1 MDGGAQSAMTAIA
14 ASMSAKAGAAALAIC
29 LVAVAGIAGPWAATQ
44 FLAGAF
50 DNQAALGS
58 PLVSAGAAKIY
69 PPWAVLAWSRDWA
82 DEFPKPFAVAH
93 LILMGGLACAVLVA
107 VAVFRS
113 RLRLKPFGEAGWGNF
128 ADAEAAGLFAKSGT
142 VLGMLDGEILCC
154 DGPEHQLLIGASR
167 SGKGRGHV
175 VPTLQAWAG
184 SALVF
189 DVKGELAFGDERHS
203 FPGTA
208 GWREKL
214 GPVIYFAPTRED
226 SGCFNILFEVRR
238 GPNEV
243 RDVQNIAEIIA
254 DPAGEGGAN
263 DFWERKGKDIVV
275 GVILHVLY
283 AEPPARKNLATVREK
298 LRDMRRT
305 AEEMRTTLHRR
316 NPETGHPEVH
326 PEVLHAAESF
336 LSGEERMQSGIQAT
350 AESFFGVFADPIVAQ
365 KTATSDFR
373 IADLMCHERP
383 VTLYLQPPPSDIT
396 RLMPLMRL
404 VLNQITRTLMESQ
417 THA

>member
-1 MDGGAQSAMTAIA
+1 
-14 ASMSAKAGAAALAIC
+14 MSHRAKVLLVVLAV
-29 LVAVAGIAGPWAATQ
+29 LVFVLGLVGATQ
-44 FLAGAF
+44 FLAYVFAY
-50 DNQAALGS
+50 QPALGQ
-58 PLVSAGAAKIY
+58 PLVTFGGHRLYA
-69 PPWAVLAWSRDWA
+69 PWSVLVWSRDWSDVYPRPFA
-82 DEFPKPFAVAH
+82 LAYVILSGGAAMAMVVLVAAFGRRQNPKPFGKACW
-93 LILMGGLACAVLVA
+93 GG
-107 VAVFRS
+107 
-113 RLRLKPFGEAGWGNF
+113 F
-128 ADAEAAGLFAKSGT
+128 ADAAAAGLFARRGT
-142 VLGMLDGEILCC
+142 VLGKLDNEILCY
-154 DGPEHQLLIGASR
+154 DGSEHQLLIGASR

-175 VPTLQAWAG
+175 VPTLQTWGG

-189 DVKGELAFGDERHS
+189 DVKGELAFGDERHG

-214 GPVIYFAPTRED
+214 GAVIYFAPTRAD

-238 GPNEV
+238 GSNEV

-254 DPAGEGGAN
+254 DPAGEGTAN
-263 DFWERKGKDIVV
+263 DFWERKGKDIIV

-283 AEPPARKNLATVREK
+283 AEPLARKNLATVREK

-305 AEEMRTTLHRR
+305 AEEMRTTLHRH
-316 NPETGHPEVH
+316 NLETGHPEVH

>member
-1 MDGGAQSAMTAIA
+1 MATSPSSIPKSLVAVVLI
-14 ASMSAKAGAAALAIC
+14 AALA
-29 LVAVAGIAGPWAATQ
+29 GPWTATQ
-44 FLAGAF
+44 VVAEAF
-50 DNQAALGS
+50 NQQAALGS
-58 PLVSAGAAKIY
+58 PLIGSGDRALYA
-69 PPWAVLAWSRDWA
+69 PWAIFNWTDRWG
-82 DEFPKPFAVAH
+82 ETHPKVFAVAW
-93 LILMGGLACAVLVA
+93 LIILSGFVIGVLIVVIGA
-107 VAVFRS
+107 R
-113 RLRLKPFGEAGWGNF
+113 RGLRLKPFGEGAWASF
-128 ADAEAAGLFAKSGT
+128 ANVEAASLFANSGT
-142 VLGMLDGEILCC
+142 ILGKLNGDVLAY

-175 VPTLQAWAG
+175 VPTLLAWPR

-189 DVKGELAFGDERHS
+189 DVKGELAFGDDRHG

-214 GPVIYFAPTRED
+214 GPVIYFTPTREE
-226 SGCFNILFEVRR
+226 SACFNILFEVRR

-254 DPAGEGGAN
+254 DPAGEGSAS
-263 DFWERKGKDIVV
+263 DFWERKGKDVIV

-283 AEPPARKNLATVREK
+283 AEPLARKNLATVREK

-316 NPETGHPEVH
+316 NPDTGHPEVH

-350 AESFFGVFADPIVAQ
+350 AESFFGVFADPILAR

-383 VTLYLQPPPSDIT
+383 VTLYLQPPPSDMT

>member
-1 MDGGAQSAMTAIA
+1 MMT
-14 ASMSAKAGAAALAIC
+14 KAGATALVVG
-29 LVAVAGIAGPWAATQ
+29 LVVAVGIAGPWAATQ
-44 FLAGAF
+44 FLADAF
-50 DNQAALGS
+50 DRQQALGR
-58 PLVSAGAAKIY
+58 PFIRIANTTLY
-69 PPWAVLAWSRDWA
+69 PPWAVFSWSRDWA
-82 DEFPKPFAVAH
+82 DDFPKPFAVAH
-93 LILMGGLACAVLVA
+93 LILMGGVACAVLVA
-107 VAVFRS
+107 AAVFRR
-113 RLRLKPFGEAGWGNF
+113 RLHLKPFGETGWGHF

-142 VLGMLDGEILCC
+142 VLGKLDREILCY

-189 DVKGELAFGDERHS
+189 DVKGELAFGDERHG

-283 AEPPARKNLATVREK
+283 AEPLDRKNLATVREK

-350 AESFFGVFADPIVAQ
+350 AESFFGVFADPIAAK